1 MATGDRIDP
10 FPGYNFRFEL
20 ASMSEAIAAF
30 REVSGLTV
38 NTDVIE
44 YREGN
49 SRDLHPKKQFGLRK
63 SSNVVCKKGITLNN
77 ELWLWYRQIVNG
89 VHDRRN
95 GSVVLCDEE
104 QQDVLRWNFY
114 EAWPTKIEFP
124 TLNATTNEIAVLS
137 VEIVVEKLELV
148 S

>member
-1 MATGDRIDP
+1 MATGDRVDP
-10 FPGYNFRFEL
+10 FTGYNFHVEFAN
-20 ASMSEAIAAF
+20 ASDAVAAF
-30 REVSGLTV
+30 REVSGMTV

-49 SRDLHPKKQFGLRK
+49 SKDLHPKKLMGLRK
-63 SSNVVCKKGITLNN
+63 SSNLVFKKGITVNK

-95 GSVVLCDEE
+95 GSVVLHDELGQE
-104 QQDVLRWNFY
+104 VLTWNFY

-124 TLNATTNEIAVLS
+124 TLNANTNEVAVISMEL
-137 VEIVVEKLELV
+137 VVEKLELV

>member
-1 MATGDRIDP
+1 MATGDRVDP
-10 FPGYNFRFEL
+10 FTGYNFHVEI
-20 ASMSEAIAAF
+20 ANTSDAVAAF
-30 REVSGLTV
+30 REVSGMTV

-49 SRDLHPKKQFGLRK
+49 SKDLHPKKLMGLRK
-63 SSNVVCKKGITLNN
+63 SSNLVFKKGITVNK

-95 GSVVLCDEE
+95 GSVVLHDELGQE
-104 QQDVLRWNFY
+104 VLTWNFY

-124 TLNATTNEIAVLS
+124 TLNANTNEVAVISMEL
-137 VEIVVEKLELV
+137 VVEKLELV